1 MRALSGF
8 PIAFTIRSVDH
19 SLSAQLIPRW
29 GLLEAGAHGISIA
42 LPIQSFDCTLQ
53 MYFQICPHSSI
64 AA

>member
-1 MRALSGF
+1 MPYCRLLPTCGIS
-8 PIAFTIRSVDH
+8 IAFAIHSVDPA
-19 SLSAQLIPRW
+19 L
-29 GLLEAGAHGISIA
+29 GLLEAGAQGTSIA